1 MSEIEWSRYPLV
13 AENDLGRRWLQIQR
27 DLSLAQNTAALFS
40 ADEWSMVSTLLLSV
54 GGRGGKTTWIGASRA
69 FSQAVRSSLR
79 YTRLHAIS
87 SVANNCR
94 ASLAHLRCL
103 PSSRDVRPVG
113 QHDSDRK

>member
-1 MSEIEWSRYPLV
+1 VKAEDAKLPGAGISPKQCPRKWV
-13 AENDLGRRWLQIQR
+13 AEKGQVPAHSGIGDKRR
-27 DLSLAQNTAALFS
+27 
-40 ADEWSMVSTLLLSV
+40 
-54 GGRGGKTTWIGASRA
+54 RA
-69 FSQAVRSSLR
+69 FSSQRGRSSLR

-94 ASLAHLRCL
+94 ASLGHLRCL